1 MSLLFQFGWLLE
13 CPKCH
18 SRETLSLTS
27 ILQYDDKG
35 NPPGRVCKR
44 CLSHVRLRWATH
56 DEETLRRLRTELE
69 KIEAD
74 GRQKILAALD
84 RVGFELD
91 PTVEP

>member
-1 MSLLFQFGWLLE
+1 MSLLFQVGWLIE

-35 NPPGRVCKR
+35 NPPGRVCK
-44 CLSHVRLRWATH
+44 LRWSTH
-56 DEETLRRLRTELE
+56 DEETLRRLRNELE

-74 GRQKILAALD
+74 GRQKILTALN
-84 RVGFELD
+84 RVGFELE
-91 PTVEP
+91 PTIEPSV